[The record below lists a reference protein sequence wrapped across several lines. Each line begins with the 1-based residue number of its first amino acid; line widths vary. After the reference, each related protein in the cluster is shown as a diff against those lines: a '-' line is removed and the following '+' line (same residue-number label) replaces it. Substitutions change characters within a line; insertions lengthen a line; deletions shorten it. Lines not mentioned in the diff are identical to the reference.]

1 MCSSRF
7 TPPLYKPSGVGRTR
21 LPLNGRARDLDFFS
35 GGRAAGAVAGAAGA
49 SAMAR
54 RAAPRCGAQHPAQQ
68 KSSSAMST
76 TTKPMAAMMIRMAA
90 ILNRSSCRRG
100 RLQLQRR
107 FTIAFHQSCQLCC
120 VRAPRESQ
128 LTRSHLSLPPPRSGW
143 RPGQVDHLGAAARS
157 WMSTCT
163 RIARGRDR
171 RRDRPIVREHFG
183 LANCATSARCES
195 GGTAAGELRATSTAV
210 SNMMGCCR
218 CQRATAELAATAG
231 RAC

>member
-1 MCSSRF
+1 M
-7 TPPLYKPSGVGRTR
+7 TPCLFPEFAVDVEHDDEADGGDDDQDGRTDLTHLEPFELPSGEV
-21 LPLNGRARDLDFFS
+21 ARGVSPKLS
-35 GGRAAGAVAGAAGA
+35 TLLCAGT
-49 SAMAR
+49 AR
-54 RAAPRCGAQHPAQQ
+54 
-68 KSSSAMST
+68 
-76 TTKPMAAMMIRMAA
+76 
-90 ILNRSSCRRG
+90 
-100 RLQLQRR
+100 
-107 FTIAFHQSCQLCC
+107 
-120 VRAPRESQ
+120 